1 MLVTALRPQTNR
13 FLRALDAGLAEDL
26 LAWQRA
32 WEGAPRRE
40 VMAHP
45 AYARLF
51 ARPCDRVVALHGDF
65 GDGTILLPLLLRP
78 LAAEPWAAPGE
89 DSWDAITPYGYGGP
103 FAWGTQPDEDAA
115 FWEAASAWCEEERL
129 VSTFLR
135 LSVFTEQLARMP
147 WQLEV
152 RIQNVAIPLAGGV
165 DAVWRRYDKV
175 VRRWVHKAECAGL
188 EVALHSDASGIDGFM
203 PVYLHTMDRCDA
215 ESVFPRSFFEA
226 LAHHLAG
233 QYVFA
238 HVLLE
243 GKVVSTELTLC
254 SDDAI
259 YSFLGGTLSSAF
271 ALGPNYLLKHRLA
284 CWAAERGLRH
294 YVLGG
299 GRSLRDSLLEYKRH
313 FARHGEL
320 PFKVACVVND
330 AQAYAELA
338 IRRSDAARRAGGTWI
353 PQPGFFPAYR
363 APPAMDGS

>member
-1 MLVTALRPQTNR
+1 MLMPALRPQTNS
-13 FLRALDAGLAEDL
+13 FLRVLDAGLPEDL
-26 LAWQRA
+26 LAWRRT
-32 WEGAPRRE
+32 WEAVPRRE
-40 VMAHP
+40 IMAHP

-51 ARPCDRVVALHGDF
+51 ARPCDKVVALHGGFDS
-65 GDGTILLPLLLRP
+65 GTVLLPLILRP
-78 LAAEPWAAPGE
+78 LAAEPWAAAGE
-89 DSWDAITPYGYGGP
+89 DRWDAITPYGYGGP

-115 FWEAASAWCEEERL
+115 FWEGVRAWCEEERL

-135 LSVFTEQLARMP
+135 LSVFPEQLARMP
-147 WQLEV
+147 WPLEV
-152 RIQNVAIPLAGGV
+152 RIQNVVIPLAGGV
-165 DAVWRRYDKV
+165 KAVWRGYDSV
-175 VRRWVHKAECAGL
+175 VPRWVRKAERAGL
-188 EVALHSDASGIDGFM
+188 EVALHADASGIDGFM

-233 QYVFA
+233 RYVFA

-284 CWAAERGLRH
+284 CWAAERGVRH

-320 PFKVACVVND
+320 PFKVASVVHD

-338 IRRSDAARRAGGTWI
+338 IRRADVTRQLGGTWI

>member
-1 MLVTALRPQTNR
+1 MLVPALRPQTNR
-13 FLRALDAGLAEDL
+13 FLRALDAGLPEDL
-26 LAWQRA
+26 VAWQRV

-45 AYARLF
+45 AYAQLF

-65 GDGTILLPLLLRP
+65 GNGSILLPLLLRP

-89 DSWDAITPYGYGGP
+89 DRWDAITPYGYGGP
-103 FAWGTQPDEDAA
+103 FAWDTQPDEDAA
-115 FWEAASAWCEEERL
+115 FWEATSAWCEEERL

-147 WQLEV
+147 WPLEV
-152 RIQNVAIPLAGGV
+152 RIQNVAIPLAGGA
-165 DAVWRRYDKV
+165 DAVWGGYDSE
-175 VRRWVHKAECAGL
+175 VRRRVRKAEKAGL
-188 EVALHSDASGIDGFM
+188 EVVFHANASGIEGFM
-203 PVYLHTMDRCDA
+203 PVYLHTMRRREA
-215 ESVFPRSFFEA
+215 ESVFPHSFFEA

-238 HVLLE
+238 HALQD
-243 GKVVSTELTLC
+243 GKVVSTELTLY
-254 SDDAI
+254 SDDAA

-271 ALGPNYLLKHRLA
+271 DLVPNYLLKHRVA
-284 CWAAERGLRH
+284 CWAAERGVRH

-320 PFKVACVVND
+320 PFKVASVVHD

-338 IRRSDAARRAGGTWI
+338 IRRADVTRQLGGTWI